1 MSATEIQTRLTEERT
16 ALQTFIGLL
25 EREQQILLSPD
36 TEPLLDLSN
45 EKTRAA
51 EALTALVKQRAQYMA
66 APPGQVETWLRKHA
80 ASSLSIWKD
89 IQKMGAQAQQMN
101 KTNGELIQVRMRYN
115 QQAVQAL
122 LGASQ
127 QAAGLYDPK
136 GKTNMPG
143 SGRTLGSG

>member
-1 MSATEIQTRLTEERT
+1 MNASEIKTQLTEERT
-16 ALQTFIGLL
+16 ALQAFIGLL

-51 EALTALVKQRAQYMA
+51 EALTALVKKRSQYINA
-66 APPGQVETWLRKHA
+66 EHGKVESWLRSNA
-80 ASSLSIWKD
+80 PIALDVWKD
-89 IQKMGAQAQQMN
+89 IQNMGLQAQQSN
-101 KTNGELIQVRMRYN
+101 KINGELIQVRMRYN

-122 LGASQ
+122 LGASEQ
-127 QAAGLYDPK
+127 TAGLYDTK

>member
-1 MSATEIQTRLTEERT
+1 MNAAEIKTRLTEERT
-16 ALQTFIGLL
+16 ALQAFVGLL

-36 TEPLLDLSN
+36 TEPLLDLSH

-51 EALTALVKQRAQYMA
+51 EAITALVKQRAQYISA
-66 APPGQVETWLRKHA
+66 GPGRVEAWLRSNA
-80 ASSLSIWKD
+80 ADALDVWKD

-122 LGASQ
+122 LGASAQ
-127 QAAGLYDPK
+127 TAGLYDPK

>member
-1 MSATEIQTRLTEERT
+1 MNATEIQSKLTEERS
-16 ALQTFIGLL
+16 ALQAFIGLL
-25 EREQQILLSPD
+25 EREQAILLSPD

-51 EALTALVKQRAQYMA
+51 EMLTALVQKRTQYIPA
-66 APPGQVETWLRKHA
+66 APGKVEAWLRSNA
-80 ASSLSIWKD
+80 AGALVIWKD
-89 IQKMGAQAQQMN
+89 IQKMGEQARQMN
-101 KTNGELIQVRMRYN
+101 VTNGKLIQVRIRYN

-122 LGASQ
+122 LSASEQ
-127 QAAGLYDPK
+127 TAGLYDPK

>member
-1 MSATEIQTRLTEERT
+1 LNATEIKNRLTEERT
-16 ALQTFIGLL
+16 ALQAFIGLL

-51 EALTALVKQRAQYMA
+51 EALTALVKDRAQYIA
-66 APPGQVETWLRKHA
+66 AGPGKVEAWLRSNA
-80 ASSLSIWKD
+80 LPALDVWQD

-122 LGASQ
+122 LGASAQ
-127 QAAGLYDPK
+127 TAGLYDTK

>member
-1 MSATEIQTRLTEERT
+1 MNASEIKTQLTEERT
-16 ALQTFIGLL
+16 ALQAFIGLL

-51 EALTALVKQRAQYMA
+51 EALTALVKKRSQYINA
-66 APPGQVETWLRKHA
+66 EPGKVESWLRSNA
-80 ASSLSIWKD
+80 PIALDVWKE
-89 IQKMGAQAQQMN
+89 IQNMGLQAQQSN
-101 KTNGELIQVRMRYN
+101 KINGELIQVRMRYN

-122 LGASQ
+122 LGASEQ
-127 QAAGLYDPK
+127 TAGLYDTK

>member
-1 MSATEIQTRLTEERT
+1 MNASDIQNRLTEERT
-16 ALQTFIGLL
+16 ALQAFIGLL

-36 TEPLLDLSN
+36 TEPLLDLSS

-51 EALTALVKQRAQYMA
+51 EALTALVKKRAQYISA
-66 APPGQVETWLRKHA
+66 ERGKTEAWLRSNA
-80 ASSLSIWKD
+80 AGALTVWQD
-89 IQKMGAQAQQMN
+89 IQNMGQQAAQMN

-122 LGASQ
+122 LGASEQ
-127 QAAGLYDPK
+127 TAGLYDTK